1 MGKMSGDLG
10 KTRKI
15 LTTTS
20 FEMGKT
26 RKIPTTLS
34 FEMGKVRLG
43 FLIVRYQIGLFLVA
57 K

>member
-15 LTTTS
+15 LMTT
-20 FEMGKT
+20 
-26 RKIPTTLS
+26 S